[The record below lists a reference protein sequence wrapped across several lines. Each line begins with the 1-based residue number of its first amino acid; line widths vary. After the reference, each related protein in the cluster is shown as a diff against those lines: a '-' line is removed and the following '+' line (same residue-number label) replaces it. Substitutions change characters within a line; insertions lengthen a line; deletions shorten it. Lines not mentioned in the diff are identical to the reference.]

1 LQGQLKY
8 SLFVGASSGAE
19 TENRWAS
26 LDMIERRSPH
36 QVGKEISKG
45 INSGRINFFDKH
57 LSMFPVDLVYGW
69 YTKDRPNNNLD
80 VVVVEATDIKEDG
93 SIVPG
98 ASVGATPELVQMA
111 DKVSK
116 YPFRSRE

>member
-1 LQGQLKY
+1 LQ
-8 SLFVGASSGAE
+8 
-19 TENRWAS
+19 
-26 LDMIERRSPH
+26 
-36 QVGKEISKG
+36 
-45 INSGRINFFDKH
+45 
-57 LSMFPVDLVYGW
+57 GW